1 MEFLL
6 ELLGEILLQIFAEA
20 LFELGLHSLAAPFK
34 RESSPW
40 MAGVGYA
47 IFGALMGGASLWI
60 VPHHLVLTPGWR
72 LVNLVLAPFF
82 AGMFMASIG
91 AWRAKRGQQTLRIDR
106 FSYGYLFALSLALV
120 RFFFAA

>member
-6 ELLGEILLQIFAEA
+6 ELLGELLLQLLGEA

-40 MAGVGYA
+40 LAAFGYA
-47 IFGALMGGASLWI
+47 MFGALTGGVTLWL
-60 VPHHLVLTPGWR
+60 VPHHLVLTAGWR
-72 LVNLVLAPFF
+72 LVNLALTPFF
-82 AGMFMASIG
+82 AGMFMASVG
-91 AWRAKRGQQTLRIDR
+91 AWRAKRGQETLRIDR

-120 RFFFAA
+120 RFFFAV